1 MTDQAIGTARIDL
14 TGDASGIEVAAARAK
29 KAIRDFSSD
38 AQAAYQQA
46 DAAGKRASTSLAKWV
61 QQQEALNAPI
71 DRNAASL
78 KLFNAAASNV
88 PIKILEEARQRI
100 DALASAQEAAAVSA
114 QRMSDASAFEKQAQ
128 AAQRLVQA
136 SEYVNWWKDALQ
148 QADAQ
153 EQASKDAALFQ
164 EKHQAA
170 QRLVQSTEYVRWWE
184 DALEKA
190 DIAEK
195 RLASDKAFIKSL
207 QDRANAAGKTA
218 AELLEMQAAERGLS
232 SQAAPFIA
240 RLKEQE
246 GALKSSGITFN
257 EYGLSA
263 KQTTAALRQVPAQI
277 TDIVVSLQGGQK
289 PLTVLL
295 QQGGQ
300 LKDLFGGVV
309 PAARALSSQLLKMI
323 TPATLLAGAGVAL
336 GAAWYKGAMEMSEVE
351 KRLVM
356 TGNAMGI
363 TAGQVSFLADKF
375 NEIDGVT
382 RGAAVSALTEIT
394 KTGKV
399 TSSQLGM
406 IGEVAVRANQI
417 LGKEISATVDE
428 FNRLAEEPATASAEL
443 TKQYNY
449 LNAETYLRIKA
460 LEDQGRKEEAAALA
474 QDTFAKAT
482 NERLSEVKGNLTLL
496 ERGWDAVTGAA
507 GRAWDR
513 MADSGRPT
521 TILGQIKKQQEELE
535 KLYQRRDQDKEQ
547 REVAGIGD
555 YVEPNLAR
563 RIAEEEKNLRNL
575 QEQLRRESGR
585 QVLAANREYETQLA
599 AQREAYIDDNASK
612 AELRKK
618 AVDEETRK
626 WKKLSAG
633 LEEGSKE
640 YERLYAAHQNS
651 LKSIEDKYKPKGGT
665 RKAYSNDYATRML
678 LDLNQKEAAFR
689 AQATGIDKLTSAQRE
704 MARFEQEIADIKE
717 KKILTADE
725 KSLVLKEEE
734 IRLQLKANVAA
745 EKEAQARESVL
756 KFQERSRQ
764 IAEQMS
770 AARESQ
776 NDQYQ
781 RSLDAYGLGDKA
793 MERVQAQRS
802 IFKEFASYQRQLSR
816 GADLGLIG
824 SKEYQEE
831 SSKIQA
837 ELQRRL
843 LMDRSYYEEVDR
855 LQSSWS
861 LGAHQGLANY
871 ADYAANV
878 FSGMEGLVGNAFG
891 GMADA
896 LSTFVRTGKTSF
908 SDLANSIIEDMIRI
922 TVQQSITGPLASAL
936 GGALGS
942 AFGSMSSNW
951 SSTNTSNP
959 WSLSSLGVTPSANG
973 NVFESADLSRF
984 SNGVYDSP
992 KMFAFAKG
1000 AGIFAEAGPEAI
1012 MPLSRGADGRLG
1024 VRAEMPVMPRL
1035 SGSGQ
1040 PQVNV
1045 SIHGVQSQPEVSAR
1059 RNESGGFDI
1068 DIMFK
1073 QVEKRLASNVASG
1086 QGSMSKALER
1096 RYALTPQLG

>member
-1 MTDQAIGTARIDL
+1 MTDQAIGTARIDI
-14 TGDASGIEVAAARAK
+14 TGDASGVEAAVSRAKSKIAEMSSGAQAQYSKMTAAQKRQVDSLIRQADTLGMTRAQQIAYNASLKTSGPVLDEITRKLGANASAAA
-29 KAIRDFSSD
+29 
-38 AQAAYQQA
+38 
-46 DAAGKRASTSLAKWV
+46 AAGK
-61 QQQEALNAPI
+61 Q
-71 DRNAASL
+71 
-78 KLFNAAASNV
+78 FN
-88 PIKILEEARQRI
+88 KYGL
-100 DALASAQEAAAVSA
+100 
-114 QRMSDASAFEKQAQ
+114 
-128 AAQRLVQA
+128 
-136 SEYVNWWKDALQ
+136 
-148 QADAQ
+148 
-153 EQASKDAALFQ
+153 
-164 EKHQAA
+164 
-170 QRLVQSTEYVRWWE
+170 
-184 DALEKA
+184 
-190 DIAEK
+190 
-195 RLASDKAFIKSL
+195 
-207 QDRANAAGKTA
+207 TA
-218 AELLEMQAAERGLS
+218 AMEM
-232 SQAAPFIA
+232 
-240 RLKEQE
+240 
-246 GALKSSGITFN
+246 
-257 EYGLSA
+257 
-263 KQTTAALRQVPAQI
+263 AALRGVPAQI
-277 TDIVVSLQGGQK
+277 TDIMVSLQGGQR

-300 LKDLFGGVV
+300 LKDMFGGVV
-309 PAARALSSQLLKMI
+309 PAAKALSGQLVKMI
-323 TPATLLAGAGVAL
+323 NPATVLAGAGVAI
-336 GAAWYKGAMEMSEVE
+336 GAAWYKGAMEMSEMD
-351 KRLVM
+351 RHLVM
-356 TGNAMGI
+356 TGNAMSI

-375 NEIDGVT
+375 NEIEGVT

-394 KTGKV
+394 KTGKI

-496 ERGWDAVTGAA
+496 ERGWDAVSGAA
-507 GRAWDR
+507 KGAWDS
-513 MADSGRPT
+513 MLDIGRPV
-521 TILGQIKKQQEELE
+521 TILEKIKEQQSILARMQNPVRAIDAAI
-535 KLYQRRDQDKEQ
+535 LRDQY
-547 REVAGIGD
+547 GS
-555 YVEPNLAR
+555 
-563 RIAEEEKNLRNL
+563 EEDIQKKISGL
-575 QEQLRRESGR
+575 QDQLRRESGR

-922 TVQQSITGPLASAL
+922 TIQQSITGPLAMAFGGWL
-936 GGALGS
+936 GGLGGGVS
-942 AFGSMSSNW
+942 GAVSGA
-951 SSTNTSNP
+951 
-959 WSLSSLGVTPSANG
+959 SLPGIGGTGGGLVDGIQFSLGGYTGDGGKYDPAGIVHKGEGVLNQEEIRAIGGEEGFNALRRAIRGPGHAVGGMAGRPFLPS
-973 NVFESADLSRF
+973 VPSSA
-984 SNGVYDSP
+984 
-992 KMFAFAKG
+992 G
-1000 AGIFAEAGPEAI
+1000 AGT
-1012 MPLSRGADGRLG
+1012 
-1024 VRAEMPVMPRL
+1024 
-1035 SGSGQ
+1035 
-1040 PQVNV
+1040 VNV
-1045 SIHGVQSQPEVSAR
+1045 TINVSRDGTSQVSAP
-1059 RNESGGFDI
+1059 SGWEQLSKEIGEFVDAKI
-1068 DIMFK
+1068 RERELK
-1073 QVEKRLASNVASG
+1073 SQR
-1086 QGSMSKALER
+1086 QGGMAWKAR
-1096 RYALTPQLG
+1096 QGAFS

>member
-1 MTDQAIGTARIDL
+1 MTDQAIGTARIDI
-14 TGDASGIEVAAARAK
+14 TGDASGVEAAVARAK
-29 KAIRDFSSD
+29 SKIAEMSSG
-38 AQAAYQQA
+38 AQAQYSKMTAAQKRQVDSLVRQA
-46 DAAGKRASTSLAKWV
+46 DTLGMTRAQQIAYNASLKTSGPVLEEITRKLGANASAAAAAGK
-61 QQQEALNAPI
+61 Q
-71 DRNAASL
+71 
-78 KLFNAAASNV
+78 FN
-88 PIKILEEARQRI
+88 KYGL
-100 DALASAQEAAAVSA
+100 
-114 QRMSDASAFEKQAQ
+114 
-128 AAQRLVQA
+128 
-136 SEYVNWWKDALQ
+136 
-148 QADAQ
+148 
-153 EQASKDAALFQ
+153 
-164 EKHQAA
+164 
-170 QRLVQSTEYVRWWE
+170 
-184 DALEKA
+184 
-190 DIAEK
+190 
-195 RLASDKAFIKSL
+195 
-207 QDRANAAGKTA
+207 TA
-218 AELLEMQAAERGLS
+218 AME
-232 SQAAPFIA
+232 
-240 RLKEQE
+240 
-246 GALKSSGITFN
+246 
-257 EYGLSA
+257 
-263 KQTTAALRQVPAQI
+263 TAALRQVPAQI
-277 TDIVVSLQGGQK
+277 TDIIVSLQGGQR

-300 LKDLFGGVV
+300 LKDVFGGVV
-309 PAARALSSQLLKMI
+309 PAVSALSGQLVKMI
-323 TPATLLAGAGVAL
+323 TPATVLAGAGVAL
-336 GAAWYKGAMEMSEVE
+336 GAAWYKGAMEMSEVD
-351 KRLVM
+351 RHLVT
-356 TGNAMGI
+356 TGNAMSI

-406 IGEVAVRANQI
+406 IGEVAVRANQVI
-417 LGKEISATVDE
+417 GKEISDTVDE
-428 FNRLAEEPATASAEL
+428 FNRLAKEPAKASAEL

-460 LEDQGRKEEAAALA
+460 LEDQGRKEEAVALA

-496 ERGWDAVTGAA
+496 ERGWDAVWGAA

-521 TILGQIKKQQEELE
+521 AILGQIKKQQEELE

-563 RIAEEEKNLRNL
+563 HIAEEEKNLRNL

-618 AVDEETRK
+618 AVDEETRT
-626 WKKLSAG
+626 WEKLSSG
-633 LEEGSKE
+633 LEKGSKE
-640 YERLYAAHQNS
+640 YERLYAAHQSS
-651 LKSIEDKYKPKGGT
+651 LKSIEEKYKPKGGT
-665 RKAYSNDYATRML
+665 QKAYTNDYATRML

-725 KSLVLKEEE
+725 KSLVLAEEK
-734 IRLQLKANVAA
+734 IRLQLKANVSA
-745 EKEAQARESVL
+745 EKEAQAREFVL
-756 KFQERSRQ
+756 KFQERSKQ

-770 AARESQ
+770 SARSNQ
-776 NDQYQ
+776 NEQYQ

-802 IFKEFASYQRQLSR
+802 IFKEFDGYQRQLSR

-824 SKEYQEE
+824 SKAYQEE

-891 GMADA
+891 GMNDA
-896 LSTFVRTGKTSF
+896 LTDFVATGKLSF
-908 SDLANSIIEDMIRI
+908 SDLANSIIKDMIRI
-922 TVQQSITGPLASAL
+922 TVQQSITGPLSMAFGGWL
-936 GGALGS
+936 GGLTGGASGAVMGADLPGIGGT
-942 AFGSMSSNW
+942 AGGLLDGIKF
-951 SSTNTSNP
+951 
-959 WSLSSLGVTPSANG
+959 LSSGGYTGDGGKYDPAGIVHKGEGVLNQDEIRAIGGEEGFNALRRAIRGPGHAVGGMAGRPFLPS
-973 NVFESADLSRF
+973 VPSSA
-984 SNGVYDSP
+984 
-992 KMFAFAKG
+992 G
-1000 AGIFAEAGPEAI
+1000 AGT
-1012 MPLSRGADGRLG
+1012 
-1024 VRAEMPVMPRL
+1024 
-1035 SGSGQ
+1035 
-1040 PQVNV
+1040 VNV
-1045 SIHGVQSQPEVSAR
+1045 TINVSRDGTSQVSAP
-1059 RNESGGFDI
+1059 SGWEQLSKEIGEFVDAKI
-1068 DIMFK
+1068 RARELK
-1073 QVEKRLASNVASG
+1073 SQR
-1086 QGSMSKALER
+1086 QGGTAWKAR
-1096 RYALTPQLG
+1096 QGAFS